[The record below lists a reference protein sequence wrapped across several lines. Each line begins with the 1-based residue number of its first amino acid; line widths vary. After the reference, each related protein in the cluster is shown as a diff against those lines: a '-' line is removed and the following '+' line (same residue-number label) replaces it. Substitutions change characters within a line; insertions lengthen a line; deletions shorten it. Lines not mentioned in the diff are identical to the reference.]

1 MTIEKTCLLL
11 LLLLQEPELLEV
23 GPVEELVVCGGG
35 GAAEILRGAGVLVLR
50 LPSYVAAKTGGA
62 RMTPLQGVPW
72 SHLVEDRVRMTWISS
87 FFTIFSFSAKAD
99 GNLAGAARQPG
110 RMVEE

>member
-50 LPSYVAAKTGGA
+50 LPSYVAAKTGRA
-62 RMTPLQGVPW
+62 QIIPLQGP
-72 SHLVEDRVRMTWISS
+72 HLVVDWVWSTWI
-87 FFTIFSFSAKAD
+87 TIVS
-99 GNLAGAARQPG
+99 P
-110 RMVEE
+110 VI